1 MPAYIHYFSAPN
13 FAASLWQNFDSP
25 TDTYLIQS
33 IKLFLL
39 TLKSFKKLFCFFF
52 VSTIFSQRYPNLLV
66 ANLYDFWKFMG
77 YYPML
82 FMQLIQAT

>member
-13 FAASLWQNFDSP
+13 FAASLWQSFDSP

-39 TLKSFKKLFCFFF
+39 TLKSFKKKIFLF

-66 ANLYDFWKFMG
+66 ANLYDFWRFMG
-77 YYPML
+77 YYLM
-82 FMQLIQAT
+82 

>member
-13 FAASLWQNFDSP
+13 FAASLWQSFDSP

-39 TLKSFKKLFCFFF
+39 TLKSFEKLFCFL
-52 VSTIFSQRYPNLLV
+52 SAQFS
-66 ANLYDFWKFMG
+66 AKD
-77 YYPML
+77 
-82 FMQLIQAT
+82 IQIC

>member
-13 FAASLWQNFDSP
+13 FAASLWQSFDSP
-25 TDTYLIQS
+25 TDIYLIQS

-39 TLKSFKKLFCFFF
+39 TLKSFEKLFCFFF
-52 VSTIFSQRYPNLLV
+52 LLGQRYPNLLV